1 MARREYCNTR
11 QHFKIPFMNQQ
22 SHSIPGQSSINL
34 KSPLSAVDMIAR
46 SVQSMK
52 RFFSTTTPRDANGDA
67 KLSKRQRRQKF
78 DGIQQNYIHED
89 RTSDDFFVP
98 PQRSRRNGMVFE
110 DITVWSHNVPK
121 SNTLPNRKTVINL
134 SDIDFTRPI
143 PEWMTSTFI
152 QTGRD
157 PPFRS
162 IDVHVPVPVNNT
174 GPRKPAKVIDFVSV
188 QEFRALQ
195 DTATSSLSALP
206 ARPGFLQET
215 LFTHIMTSLSALIT
229 SAEDG
234 LKQSW
239 GITTRVGLPDHF
251 IDAIIYVTAACKILA
266 KALTAE
272 PPEPGVTT
280 DLGAIFVDVVK
291 FVIQTAM
298 VIDAL
303 DLLNLMKDSTRVKCV
318 ARLTRALEIL
328 ITATNRFTLDVEATL
343 EMIADP
349 LDPSVPTSLLPSR
362 FLVHQSIIDHNL
374 RAAIYRLTTES
385 VVFKSTLDKLDRHRP
400 IVKRVCKQLDRIAA
414 EERINNDTY
423 RQILQNID
431 LKREMLQ
438 KFFDATSTNNP
449 KLSFI
454 SFRMASELAKL
465 AGENH
470 VQAEC
475 LCRMAN
481 ILMTRE
487 KSFGGVPANTLLIT
501 ARGLNSSEFF
511 QAKVQT
517 LLTSL
522 RRRTMSSILDVAAV
536 VMNEYDLGAF
546 IERVRLF
553 INVLLSKYPSE
564 GIDSRTV
571 LQGDIVKGMLR
582 VVRVFHPDKNAF
594 ADEEA
599 RWVCEEITK
608 VLIPFIFVLT
618 L

>member
-1 MARREYCNTR
+1 M
-11 QHFKIPFMNQQ
+11 
-22 SHSIPGQSSINL
+22 PGQSSIKL
-34 KSPLSAVDMIAR
+34 KSPLSAVDMITR

-52 RFFSTTTPRDANGDA
+52 RFFSTTTPRDANDDA
-67 KLSKRQRRQKF
+67 KLSKRQRRQRF
-78 DGIQQNYIHED
+78 GGVQQNDIRED

-134 SDIDFTRPI
+134 SDIDFTKPI

-157 PPFRS
+157 PPFPS

-174 GPRKPAKVIDFVSV
+174 APRKPAKVIDFFSV

-229 SAEDG
+229 RAEDG

-251 IDAIIYVTAACKILA
+251 LDAVIYVTAACKILA

-272 PPEPGVTT
+272 PPEAGDTT
-280 DLGAIFVDVVK
+280 DLGAIFVEVVK

-362 FLVHQSIIDHNL
+362 FQVHQSIIDHNL

-385 VVFKSTLDKLDRHRP
+385 VVFKSTLDKLDQLRP

-438 KFFDATSTNNP
+438 KFFDATSTNNS
-449 KLSFI
+449 KVSFM

-465 AGENH
+465 AGEKH

-475 LCRMAN
+475 LYRMAN

-487 KSFGGVPANTLLIT
+487 KSLGEVPANTLLVT

-536 VMNEYDLGAF
+536 VMNEYDIGGF

-618 L
+618 S